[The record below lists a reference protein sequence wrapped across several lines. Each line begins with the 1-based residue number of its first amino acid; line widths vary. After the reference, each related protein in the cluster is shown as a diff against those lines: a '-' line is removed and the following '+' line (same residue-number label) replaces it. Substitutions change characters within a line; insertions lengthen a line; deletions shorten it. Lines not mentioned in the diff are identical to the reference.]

1 MTNMAG
7 RPAVRE
13 VERRLGR
20 RLLEHLRAVD
30 DVVAGEKL
38 KVYLENEGG
47 G

>member
-30 DVVAGEKL
+30 DAAASEKL
-38 KVYLENEGG
+38 KIYLESKGG